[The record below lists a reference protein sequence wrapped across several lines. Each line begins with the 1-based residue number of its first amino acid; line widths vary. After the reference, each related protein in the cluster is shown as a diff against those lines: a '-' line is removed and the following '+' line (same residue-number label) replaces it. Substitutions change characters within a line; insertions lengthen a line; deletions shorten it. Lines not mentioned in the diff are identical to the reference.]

1 VNCKDQK
8 PQQYAVTPLDL
19 AAVRAKLEGKKGK
32 HYWRSLEELADDPRF
47 EEMLHREFPRH
58 ASELRP
64 GVDRRGFLKVMG
76 ASLAFAGLAG
86 CGVKP
91 EEKIVPYVRQPE
103 GMVLG
108 VSQYYA
114 TTMTLGGSAIG
125 LLVETHEGRPT
136 KIEGNPKHPASL
148 GATDV
153 FAQASVLELYDPDR
167 SSVVTYLGEIRPW
180 SALLSEIQSAM
191 SEQKGTKGGGL
202 RFLTGTVISPTLA
215 AQMESLL
222 AALPA
227 AKWHQWEAAGSDSV
241 REGARLAFGK
251 YVSTYYNFEKTDV
264 IVSLDADF
272 LTSGAGCL
280 RYAREFSRRR
290 MPDAPGGM
298 TRLYAAESMPTSTGA
313 MADHRLPLRPSEVR
327 GFAAALAAKLG
338 IGVAEN
344 SGSSALYAEWISAM
358 ARDLQQHRG
367 ASVVIAGEQQPP
379 EVHVLAHAM
388 NHALGNDGTTVF
400 HTDSIEARPTNQVAS
415 LADLAADLDAGR
427 VQTLVILGC
436 NPVYDAP
443 ADLVFEQKLLK
454 AARRI
459 HLSSY
464 PDETSALCQ
473 WHVPMTHFL
482 EAWSDAR
489 AYDGTASIVQ
499 PLIAPLYGG
508 KSAHELVA
516 AFAGQPEAAGYD
528 LVRAYWKKQLGGDFE
543 AAWRHALND
552 GIIEGT
558 RPPEVNVT
566 PQPDA
571 IRSAGAAVGILT
583 SIDSIVYDIA
593 FRPDPAVYDGRFAN
607 NAWLEELPKP
617 ITRLTWDNAAM
628 VSPKTAQE
636 IGLSYTIDSTGGEHG
651 QIHVDQARL
660 AYQGR
665 TLDAATWIVP
675 GLPDGL
681 VVLHLG
687 YGRSRAGKVGENLGF
702 NANALRTSAA
712 QWGGSGLRI
721 SKISGS
727 TYALA
732 CVQFHSVIE
741 APNQAGV
748 EAREQELVRVATLD
762 EYRAN
767 PKFAQQMLEE
777 PPPGLT
783 LYPNAHEYNG
793 NAWALSIDLNRCN
806 GCNAC
811 VVACQSEN
819 NIPVVGKEQVMAG
832 REMHWIRID
841 RYYEGSGPEAL
852 DNPET
857 HFQPVTCMQC
867 EDAPCE
873 LVCPVGATNH
883 SAEGLNDMVY
893 NRCVGTRYCSN
904 NCPYK
909 VRRFNFLAYSDW
921 DTPALKML
929 RNPEVTVRSRGVMEK
944 CTYCIQRIT
953 KARIAADKE
962 DRPVRDGEIV
972 TACQQA
978 CPSEAIVF
986 GNKNDSASRVA
997 ALKANPRNYGMLAE
1011 LGVRP
1016 RTTYLAAVRNPNPEL
1031 EKGGGRG
1038 A

>member
-1 VNCKDQK
+1 MNCGDQK
-8 PQQYAVTPLDL
+8 PEHHDARPLDL
-19 AAVRAKLEGKKGK
+19 AAVRAKLEGKRGR

-58 ASELRP
+58 TSELRP

-76 ASLAFAGLAG
+76 ASLALAGLAG

-103 GMVLG
+103 GMILG

-136 KIEGNPKHPASL
+136 KIEGNPNHPASL

-167 SSVVTYLGEIRPW
+167 SSVVTYLGEIRTR
-180 SALLSEIQSAM
+180 SALLTEIQTALA
-191 SEQKGTKGGGL
+191 EQNGVRGAGL

-215 AQMESLL
+215 DQMEALL
-222 AALPA
+222 AAIPG

-251 YVSTYYNFEKTDV
+251 YVNTYYNIERANV
-264 IVSLDADF
+264 IVALDTDF

-280 RYAREFSRRR
+280 RYAREFARRR
-290 MPDAPGGM
+290 LPDAPGGM

-313 MADHRLPLRPSEVR
+313 MADHRLPLRPSEVSR
-327 GFAAALAAKLG
+327 FAAALAAKLG
-338 IGVAEN
+338 IVPEN
-344 SGSSALYAEWISAM
+344 SVGGGAIADWIAAV

-367 ASVVIAGEQQPP
+367 ASLVIAGEQQPA
-379 EVHVLAHAM
+379 EVHALAHAM
-388 NHALGNDGTTVF
+388 NHALGNAGATVF
-400 HTDSIEARPTNQVAS
+400 HTDPIEARPTNQIAS
-415 LADLAADLDAGR
+415 LADLAEDLDAGR
-427 VQTLVILGC
+427 VRTLVILGG

-443 ADLVFEQKLLK
+443 ADLEFEQKLMK
-454 AARRI
+454 AERRI
-459 HLSSY
+459 HLSPY

-482 EAWSDAR
+482 ESWSDAR

-508 KSAHELVA
+508 KSVHELIA

-528 LVRAYWKKQLGGDFE
+528 IVRAYWKKQLGGDFE
-543 AAWRHALND
+543 PAWRRALND
-552 GIIEGT
+552 GFIEGT
-558 RPPEVNVT
+558 RLPELSVT
-566 PQPDA
+566 PQVDA
-571 IRSAGAAVGILT
+571 IRRAAGTAEAVSDDLPE
-583 SIDSIVYDIA
+583 IA
-593 FRPDPAVYDGRFAN
+593 LRADPTVYDGRFAN

-628 VSPKTAQE
+628 VSPKTAE
-636 IGLSYTIDSTGGEHG
+636 ALELSYTIDSTGGEHG
-651 QIHVDQARL
+651 QIRVDQARL
-660 AYQGR
+660 SYLGR

-687 YGRSRAGKVGENLGF
+687 YGRSRAGKVGEGLGF
-702 NANALRTSAA
+702 NANALRNSAA
-712 QWGGSGLRI
+712 PWGGAGARI
-721 SKISGS
+721 SKLSGED
-727 TYALA
+727 YPLA
-732 CVQFHSVIE
+732 CVQFHSAIE
-741 APNQAGV
+741 G
-748 EAREQELVRVATLD
+748 RELVRVATLD
-762 EYRAN
+762 EFRAN
-767 PKFAQQMLEE
+767 PKFAQQMMEE

-841 RYYEGSGPEAL
+841 RYYEAGPAAL
-852 DNPET
+852 ENPET

-883 SAEGLNDMVY
+883 SPEGLNDMVY

-909 VRRFNFLAYSDW
+909 VRRFNFLAYADW

-944 CTYCIQRIT
+944 CTYCIQRIS
-953 KARIAADKE
+953 KARITADKE

-986 GNKNDSASRVA
+986 GNKNDRSSRVA

>member
-8 PQQYAVTPLDL
+8 PAHRDATPLDL
-19 AAVRAKLEGKKGK
+19 AAVRAKLEGKKGR

-47 EEMLHREFPRH
+47 AEMLHREFPRH
-58 ASELRP
+58 AAELRP
-64 GVDRRGFLKVMG
+64 GVDRRAFLKVMG

-86 CGVKP
+86 CGAKP

-103 GMVLG
+103 GMIPG
-108 VSQYYA
+108 VEQYYA

-136 KIEGNPKHPASL
+136 KVEGNPKHPASL

-167 SSVVTYLGEIRPW
+167 SSVVTHLGEIRPW
-180 SALLSEIQSAM
+180 SSLLTEIQSAM
-191 SEQKGTKGGGL
+191 TEQGATKGAGL
-202 RFLTGTVISPTLA
+202 RILTGTVVSPTLA
-215 AQMESLL
+215 DQMESLL
-222 AALPA
+222 TAFPA
-227 AKWHQWEAAGSDSV
+227 AKWHQWEAAGTDSV
-241 REGARLAFGK
+241 REGARLAFGR
-251 YVSTYYNFEKTDV
+251 YVNTYYNIEKADV

-290 MPDAPGGM
+290 LPDAPGGM
-298 TRLYAAESMPTSTGA
+298 TRLYAVESMPTSTGA
-313 MADHRLPLRPSEVR
+313 MADHRLPLRPSEVHA
-327 GFAAALAAKLG
+327 FAVALAAKLG
-338 IGVAEN
+338 LGVPDSIAKGLNED
-344 SGSSALYAEWISAM
+344 WIA
-358 ARDLQQHRG
+358 AVVRDLQQHRG
-367 ASVVIAGEQQPP
+367 ASVVIAGEQQPA
-379 EVHVLAHAM
+379 EVHALAHAM
-388 NHALGNDGTTVF
+388 NHALGNAGVTVI
-400 HTDSIEARPTNQVAS
+400 HTDSTEARPTNQVAS
-415 LADLAADLDAGR
+415 LADLANDLDAGR

-443 ADLVFEQKLLK
+443 ADLVFEPKILK
-454 AARRI
+454 AGRRI

-473 WHVPMTHFL
+473 WHVPMTHFM

-489 AYDGTASIVQ
+489 VHDGTASIVQ

-508 KSAHELVA
+508 KSAHELIA
-516 AFAGQPEAAGYD
+516 AFGRDPEASGYD
-528 LVRAYWKKQLGGDFE
+528 IVRAYWKKQLGGDFE
-543 AAWRHALND
+543 TAWRRALND
-552 GIIEGT
+552 GFISGT
-558 RPPEVNVT
+558 QLPGVNVALL
-566 PQPDA
+566 PEA
-571 IRSAGAAVGILT
+571 IRSAGALTGHVGFIAGF
-583 SIDSIVYDIA
+583 VYEIA

-628 VSPKTAQE
+628 LSPRTAQAL
-636 IGLSYTIDSTGGEHG
+636 GLSYTIDSTGGEHG
-651 QIHVDQARL
+651 QIHVDRARL
-660 AYQGR
+660 DYEGR
-665 TLDAATWIVP
+665 TLEAATWIVP

-687 YGRSRAGKVGENLGF
+687 YGRARAGKVGEGLGF
-702 NANALRTSAA
+702 NANTLRTSTAP
-712 QWGGSGLRI
+712 WGGFGAQMR
-721 SKISGS
+721 KISGS
-727 TYALA
+727 TYPLA

-741 APNQAGV
+741 GPGQAST
-748 EAREQELVRVATLD
+748 EARVHELVRVATLD

-767 PKFAQQMLEE
+767 PKFAQQMMEE
-777 PPPGLT
+777 PPQGLT

-832 REMHWIRID
+832 REMHWIRVD
-841 RYYEGSGPEAL
+841 RYYEGGPEAL
-852 DNPET
+852 ENPET

-873 LVCPVGATNH
+873 VVCPVGATNH

-986 GNKNDSASRVA
+986 GNKNDSSSRVA

>member
-1 VNCKDQK
+1 MNCKDEK
-8 PQQYAVTPLDL
+8 PMRYDAAPLDL
-19 AAVRAKLEGKKGK
+19 AAVRAKLEGKKGR

-58 ASELRP
+58 AAELRP
-64 GVDRRGFLKVMG
+64 GVDRREFLKVMG
-76 ASLAFAGLAG
+76 ASLALAGLAG
-86 CGVKP
+86 CGAKP
-91 EEKIVPYVRQPE
+91 EERIVPYVRQPE
-103 GMVLG
+103 GMILG
-108 VSQYYA
+108 VPQYYA

-153 FAQASVLELYDPDR
+153 FAQAAVLELYDPDR

-180 SALLSEIQSAM
+180 YALLTEIQTALA
-191 SEQKGTKGGGL
+191 EQKETKGAGL
-202 RFLTGTVISPTLA
+202 RFLTGSVISPTLA
-215 AQMESLL
+215 SQMEALL
-222 AALPA
+222 AAYPA
-227 AKWHQWEAAGSDSV
+227 AKWHQWEAAGSESV
-241 REGARLAFGK
+241 SEGARLAFGRD
-251 YVSTYYNFEKTDV
+251 VHTYYNVEKADV
-264 IVSLDADF
+264 ILSLDADF
-272 LTSGAGCL
+272 LTSGPGCL

-290 MPDAPGGM
+290 LPDAPNGM
-298 TRLYAAESMPTSTGA
+298 ARLYAVESMPTSTGA
-313 MADHRLPLRPSEVR
+313 TADHRLPLRPSEMR
-327 GFAAALAAKLG
+327 GFAAALARKLG
-338 IGVAEN
+338 IEVPGAAE
-344 SGSSALYAEWISAM
+344 GSVSAEWIAAV

-367 ASVVIAGEQQPP
+367 ASVVIAGEQQTP
-379 EVHVLAHAM
+379 EVHALAHAM
-388 NHALGNDGTTVF
+388 NHALGNAGATVF
-400 HTDSIEARPTNQVAS
+400 HTDPVDARPTDEAAS
-415 LADLAADLDAGR
+415 IAALAADLDAGR

-443 ADLVFEQKLLK
+443 GDLEFQQKLLK

-459 HLSSY
+459 HLSGY
-464 PDETSALCQ
+464 PDETSALCH

-489 AYDGTASIVQ
+489 TYDGTASIVQ

-508 KSAHELVA
+508 KSAHEMIA
-516 AFAGQPEAAGYD
+516 AFGGEPEASGYD
-528 LVRAYWKKQLGGDFE
+528 IVRAYWKKQLGGDFE
-543 AAWRHALND
+543 AAWRRALND
-552 GIIEGT
+552 GFIEGT
-558 RPPEVNVT
+558 RLPEVSVT
-566 PQPDA
+566 PQLEA
-571 IRSAGAAVGILT
+571 IRAAGGAAT
-583 SIDSIVYDIA
+583 AIVTGAYEIA

-628 VSPKTAQE
+628 VSPKTAE
-636 IGLSYTIDSTGGEHG
+636 ALGLSYTIDSTGGEHG
-651 QIHVDQARL
+651 QIQVDKARL
-660 AYQGR
+660 DYQGR

-681 VVLHLG
+681 IVLHLG
-687 YGRSRAGKVGENLGF
+687 YGRSRAGKVGEGLGF
-702 NANALRTSAA
+702 NANALRVSTAP
-712 QWGGSGLRI
+712 WGGPGARVRKLR
-721 SKISGS
+721 GE
-727 TYALA
+727 TYPLA
-732 CVQFHSVIE
+732 CVQFHHTME
-741 APNQAGV
+741 GRELLRAG
-748 EAREQELVRVATLD
+748 TLD

-767 PKFAQQMLEE
+767 PRFAPQMTEA

-783 LYPNAHEYNG
+783 LYPDEHKYEG

-841 RYYEGSGPEAL
+841 RYYEGGLE
-852 DNPET
+852 NPET

-867 EDAPCE
+867 ENAPCE

-978 CPSEAIVF
+978 CPAEAIVF
-986 GNKNDSASRVA
+986 GNQNDRASRVA
-997 ALKANPRNYGMLAE
+997 ALKANPRNYGMLSE

>member
-1 VNCKDQK
+1 M
-8 PQQYAVTPLDL
+8 TPLDL

-64 GVDRRGFLKVMG
+64 GVDRRAFLKVMG

-103 GMVLG
+103 GMILG

-180 SALLSEIQSAM
+180 SALLTEIQSAM
-191 SEQKGTKGGGL
+191 AEQKGTKGAGL

-222 AALPA
+222 ATVPD
-227 AKWHQWEAAGSDSV
+227 AKWHQWEAAGTDSV
-241 REGARLAFGK
+241 REGSRLAFGR
-251 YVSTYYNFEKTDV
+251 YVGTYYNIEKADV

-290 MPDAPGGM
+290 IPDVVGGM
-298 TRLYAAESMPTSTGA
+298 TRLYAVESMPTSTGA

-338 IGVAEN
+338 VGVA
-344 SGSSALYAEWISAM
+344 GSSSSGVEFADWIAAV
-358 ARDLQQHRG
+358 ARDLQMHRG
-367 ASVVIAGEQQPP
+367 ASVVIAGQEQPE
-379 EVHVLAHAM
+379 EVHALAHAI

-400 HTDSIEARPTNQVAS
+400 HTDSIEARPTNQIAS
-415 LADLAADLDAGR
+415 LVDLANDLDAGR

-436 NPVYDAP
+436 NPVYDGP

-454 AARRI
+454 AGRRI

-482 EAWSDAR
+482 ESWSDAR

-508 KSAHELVA
+508 KSVHELIA

-528 LVRAYWKKQLGGDFE
+528 IVRTYWKKELGGDFE
-543 AAWRHALND
+543 AAWRRALND
-552 GIIEGT
+552 GFISGT
-558 RPPEVNVT
+558 QLPAVSVT
-566 PQPDA
+566 PLSGPIPA
-571 IRSAGAAVGILT
+571 AWGAAAPSEPGK
-583 SIDSIVYDIA
+583 YEIA
-593 FRPDPAVYDGRFAN
+593 FRADPAVYDGRFAN

-628 VSPKTAQE
+628 VGPNTAQA
-636 IGLSYTIDSTGGEHG
+636 LRLTYTIDSTGGEHG
-651 QIHVDQARL
+651 QIHVDRARL
-660 AYQGR
+660 EYQGR

-687 YGRSRAGKVGENLGF
+687 YGRSRAGKVGDNLGF
-702 NANALRTSAA
+702 NANTLRNSAA
-712 QWGGSGLRI
+712 QWGGAGLRV

-727 TYALA
+727 TYTLA
-732 CVQFHSVIE
+732 CVQFHSAIE
-741 APNQAGV
+741 G
-748 EAREQELVRVATLD
+748 RELVRVATLD
-762 EYRAN
+762 EYHAN

-1031 EKGGGRG
+1031 EKGGGHG